1 MEYFLVASLTL
12 VAIGLF
18 VIRNLLNKLEA
29 AEDYITNLSLDV
41 NVITKRLKEID
52 HAGIFESDDEIGWF
66 FEEVKKL
73 GDQLEQY
80 KLK

>member
-1 MEYFLVASLTL
+1 MEYFLALLLIL
-12 VAIGLF
+12 VGTCLFAIK
-18 VIRNLLNKLEA
+18 NLLNKLEA
-29 AEDYITNLSLDV
+29 AEDYITNLSLDI
-41 NVITKRLKEID
+41 NVMVKRLKEID
-52 HAGIFESDDEIGWF
+52 NAGIFESDDEIGWF